1 MTLEA
6 VVFDFDGVIA
16 DSEPL
21 HFQSFRDV
29 LVEEELT
36 IDEAEYYRRYLG
48 LSDPAAFR
56 EIGRQHGRPW
66 NEQEMADLIRRKAGK
81 FEILQRDAALIF
93 PAADRLVREAASRVP
108 VAVASGARRI
118 EILRILDRADL
129 TRLFSVVV
137 AAEDVAAGKP
147 SPDPYLRAL
156 EQLSAS
162 AARPISPGRSV
173 AIEDSRHGLE
183 SARAAGMKTV
193 GVATSRVAGILD
205 GAADLLV
212 ASLAALTLTDL
223 HRLIHD

>member
-6 VVFDFDGVIA
+6 IVFDFDGVIA
-16 DSEPL
+16 DSEPV
-21 HFQSFRDV
+21 HFESFRDV
-29 LVEEELT
+29 LVEEGLT

-48 LSDPAAFR
+48 LSDAAAFR

-66 NEQEMADLIRRKAGK
+66 NALEMADLMRRKAAR

-93 PAADRLVREAASRVP
+93 PGADRLVREAAARVP

-129 TRLFSVVV
+129 ARVFTTVV
-137 AAEDVAAGKP
+137 AAEDVAEGKP

-156 EQLSAS
+156 ERLSAS
-162 AARPISPGRSV
+162 VARPISPGRSV
-173 AIEDSRHGLE
+173 AIEDSRRGLE

-223 HRLIHD
+223 YRLTHN

>member
-1 MTLEA
+1 MLEA

-29 LVEEELT
+29 LGEERLT

-48 LSDPAAFR
+48 LSDATAFR
-56 EIGRQHGRPW
+56 EIARQHGRLW
-66 NEQEMADLIRRKAGK
+66 SEQEIADRMRRKAAR
-81 FEILQRDAALIF
+81 FETLERDAALVF

-108 VAVASGARRI
+108 VAVASGARRV

-129 TRLFSVVV
+129 TRFFTAVV
-137 AAEDVAAGKP
+137 AAEDVVAGKP

-156 EQLSAS
+156 ERLSAS

-173 AIEDSRHGLE
+173 AIEDSRRGLE

-193 GVATSRVAGILD
+193 GVATSRVAGTLE
-205 GAADLLV
+205 GAADLLI
-212 ASLAALTLTDL
+212 ASLAALTVTDL
-223 HRLIHD
+223 HRLVHD

>member
-1 MTLEA
+1 MLEA

-29 LVEEELT
+29 LVEEGLT

-48 LSDPAAFR
+48 LSDAAAFR
-56 EIGRQHGRPW
+56 EMAREHGRQW
-66 NEQEMADLIRRKAGK
+66 NERESVELMRRKAAR
-81 FEILQRDAALIF
+81 FETLERDAALIF
-93 PAADRLVREAASRVP
+93 PAADRLVREAAARVP
-108 VAVASGARRI
+108 VAVASGARRV

-129 TRLFSVVV
+129 TRCFTAVI
-137 AAEDVAAGKP
+137 AAEDAAAGKP
-147 SPDPYLRAL
+147 SPEPYLRAL
-156 EQLSAS
+156 ERLSAS
-162 AARPISPGRSV
+162 AARTIAPERSV
-173 AIEDSRHGLE
+173 AIEDSRRGLE

-193 GVATSRVAGILD
+193 GVATSRVEGTLD

-212 ASLAALTLTDL
+212 ASLAALSLTDL